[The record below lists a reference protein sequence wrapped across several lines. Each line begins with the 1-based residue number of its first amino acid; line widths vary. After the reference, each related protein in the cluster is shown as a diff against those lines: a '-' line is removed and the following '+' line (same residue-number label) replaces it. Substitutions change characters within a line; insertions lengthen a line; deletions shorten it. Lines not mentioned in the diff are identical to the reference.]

1 MRVIFLISCVILALN
16 LTLSQEVDKAV
27 KRMTQPD
34 VMVIVEEY
42 VDGQPNKTRT
52 IASTIE
58 SELLK
63 EGFKVIDYRRLGDI
77 KVKELEQSIG
87 NPSKAKEY
95 ENRFGAEI
103 IVLGTAEA
111 EYGGESEFYDVKQH
125 KYSGQAEIK
134 IIYTETGE
142 LIGTVTTKDR
152 KFGQDKKG
160 AVNSLFKSL
169 AGKVSKNAVSAIKER
184 LKEEELVK
192 KIEIAVYGIPPEQAL
207 SLESDLKKSIPS
219 IKALKYKFF
228 DTNLLLFEALISGE
242 EQFRNDLANYGKL
255 RIVRLTPKRL
265 ILSPPNRE
273 SEAKTTTEL
282 GAEASLD
289 IVDFSIQPL
298 FPSQYNF
305 YAYNPIAQITLENSS
320 RSEIRNVKIS
330 ILIPEYMKVPSEIVI
345 PSIKPNSK
353 QQVSA
358 PVTVDI
364 KSLLKLNE
372 NITSQ
377 AQAKL
382 TYYVGGKA
390 QERTLS
396 KPVIIYNRN
405 AISWRIPESVCSFV
419 TPSDEVVKEFARTIL
434 GSVNF
439 DDPSLPRNIINGMI
453 VYNAVRSYGI
463 KYVSDPWKVSGNEI
477 LDNLYFPRELLYYK
491 TGDCDDHAVL
501 LASLLESIGIRCAF
515 ILTSDHIFMMFDTGI
530 PKKNAYFVSFNPYD
544 YIIYD
549 GSVWIPIET
558 TLINEPF
565 VTAWKTGA
573 QEYYK
578 LGGSSEVPS
587 PGPKAG
593 ISLKTGSIYIIDIH
607 NGWKTFPP
615 VNVEEL
621 AKPQTKPDLSVI
633 ASNTRN
639 DVAQFKEIYK
649 QTLTETVNSLASKGD
664 EISMNKLAKIFVLFD
679 KFDEAEKFIS
689 KFSGAVTYNSLGNI
703 YFLKNEPQKA
713 LEFYKKSTDIDPNDG
728 GVYLNIGLLFY
739 LNDDKETAQEF
750 FNIAVSKFESL
761 EKAYE
766 ALGIEDILKE
776 LEGVAAEK
784 KDVSKKQIS
793 KEELKKMIEEASK
806 ESSKQT
812 KKGRDYKKEEI
823 FEKGQNVFVFG
834 GRRGADP
841 TQLQT
846 VKWLLYWKF

>member
-1 MRVIFLISCVILALN
+1 MRVIFLIFCFVLALN
-16 LTLSQEVDKAV
+16 LAFSQEAEKAI

-34 VMVIVEEY
+34 VMVVIEEY
-42 VDGQPNKTRT
+42 IDGQLGKTRT

-58 SELLK
+58 NELLK
-63 EGFKVIDYRRLGDI
+63 EGFKVIDYRILGNI
-77 KVKELEQSIG
+77 KAKDLEQSIG
-87 NPSKAKEY
+87 NPQKAKEY

-103 IVLGTAEA
+103 IVLGYAEA

-125 KYSGQAEIK
+125 KYSGQVDIK
-134 IIYTETGE
+134 VIYTETGE

-152 KFGQDKKG
+152 RFGQDKKG

-169 AGKVSKNAVSAIKER
+169 AGKVSKNVVSAIKER

-192 KIEIAVYGIPPEQAL
+192 KIEIAIYGIPPDKAL

-219 IKALKYKFF
+219 IKALRYKFF

-255 RIVRLTPKRL
+255 KIVRLTPKRL

-273 SEAKTTTEL
+273 SEAKTTAEL
-282 GAEASLD
+282 VAEPSLD

-320 RSEIRNVKIS
+320 RSEIRNVKVS
-330 ILIPEYMKVPSEIVI
+330 ILIPEYMKIPSEIVI
-345 PSIKPNSK
+345 PTTTIKPNSK
-353 QQVSA
+353 EQVSA

-382 TYYVGGKA
+382 SYFVGGKI

-396 KPVIIYNRN
+396 KPVTIYNRN

-419 TPSDEVVKEFARTIL
+419 TPSDEVVKEFARAIV
-434 GSVNF
+434 GSVNL
-439 DDPSLPRNIINGMI
+439 DETGLPRNIVYGMI

-477 LDNLYFPRELLYYK
+477 LDNLYFPREILYYK

-530 PKKNAYFVSFNPYD
+530 PKKNAYLISLNPYD

-558 TLINEPF
+558 TFINESF
-565 VTAWKTGA
+565 ATAWKAGA
-573 QEYYK
+573 QQYYK
-578 LGGSSEVPS
+578 LGGSMEIPS

-593 ISLKTGSIYIIDIH
+593 ISLKTGNIYIIDIH
-607 NGWKTFPP
+607 SGWKTFPP

-621 AKPQTKPDLSVI
+621 VKPQAKPDLSVI
-633 ASNTRN
+633 ASSTHNVMSRN
-639 DVAQFKEIYK
+639 LRKFTD
-649 QTLTETVNSLASKGD
+649 
-664 EISMNKLAKIFVLFD
+664 KL
-679 KFDEAEKFIS
+679 
-689 KFSGAVTYNSLGNI
+689 
-703 YFLKNEPQKA
+703 
-713 LEFYKKSTDIDPNDG
+713 
-728 GVYLNIGLLFY
+728 
-739 LNDDKETAQEF
+739 
-750 FNIAVSKFESL
+750 
-761 EKAYE
+761 
-766 ALGIEDILKE
+766 
-776 LEGVAAEK
+776 
-784 KDVSKKQIS
+784 
-793 KEELKKMIEEASK
+793 
-806 ESSKQT
+806 
-812 KKGRDYKKEEI
+812 
-823 FEKGQNVFVFG
+823 
-834 GRRGADP
+834 
-841 TQLQT
+841 
-846 VKWLLYWKF
+846 